1 MILVI
6 FFKIFQLLEIKKNN
20 NYNEKRKKKFG
31 AEILKGYC
39 PVCIVREKEEKKLYC
54 RNSAGLVAI
63 QNCIAG

>member
-1 MILVI
+1 M
-6 FFKIFQLLEIKKNN
+6 
-20 NYNEKRKKKFG
+20 KKKSFIMKKRNFFR

-39 PVCIVREKEEKKLYC
+39 PVCIVREKEKKLYC